1 MQNQIRYLVSGTD
14 LLPALSTGKE
24 KILSYKILRFKYLP
38 PGIHQGSRES
48 RGVML
53 RMLANFWKIRKIS
66 LTQMCIKISN
76 TN

>member
-1 MQNQIRYLVSGTD
+1 MQNQIRHLVSDTD

-24 KILSYKILRFKYLP
+24 KILSYRIFRFKYP
-38 PGIHQGSRES
+38 PPWIHQGFCDS

-53 RMLANFWKIRKIS
+53 RMLVNFWKIRKIP